1 MLAFDSS
8 LLTTLAHPCIGA
20 FIGYLTNKIAIR
32 MLFRPLE
39 PWYLFGIQV
48 PMTPGVIPSKRHAL
62 AENIGEMVGRHLLTS
77 KDIGAAISEEP
88 FQEHLAIV
96 VDRRVREVMMQDLG
110 TIGDIV
116 PRKFK
121 AYFKVGVKTLKYQ
134 VADGVTRYLAG
145 EHFEQQL
152 TATINS
158 RLDALAER
166 DINGLLGP
174 AHRRDL
180 YLFIDEIIRDLL
192 QGQAAA
198 QWLGDALATGVQQ
211 SAANATTLRA
221 MVPEAVVDLLKQLIQ
236 EHASTILS
244 GMGRQ
249 LADPVI
255 RNQVITGVLAGVDHF
270 LDSLGPVGAMAR
282 GFIERE
288 TLEEKV
294 GQYLH
299 DKEPDLVAWLESEE
313 MRSRMLVVLQQAVD
327 ALMDKPLAEILAGLG
342 EERLRSVCLDAAGQL
357 LGLLQAEGALNG
369 ISVLVHVGMEEML
382 AGGQRTLADVGR
394 QFFPDEQ
401 GQRLRQLLVG
411 ECLALFRSGK
421 SERLVTTMLSALVD
435 GLLARPVG
443 MLYDLVP
450 HGVRRGINSTL
461 LLMTNRVL
469 LREVP
474 GVVES
479 LNIKRLVLEKVNG
492 LDLLQLERLLLSIME
507 EQFKYINLFGALLG
521 FFLGLI
527 NLVLVEFF

>member
-1 MLAFDSS
+1 MLAFDAS
-8 LLTTLAHPCIGA
+8 LLSALAHPCIGA

-96 VDRRVREVMMQDLG
+96 VERRVREVMMQDLG
-110 TIGDIV
+110 PIGDII

-134 VADGVTRYLAG
+134 LTEGVNHYLAG
-145 EHFEQQL
+145 AAFQEQL
-152 TATINS
+152 TAAINS
-158 RLDALAER
+158 RLDTLAGRE
-166 DINGLLGP
+166 INGLLGP
-174 AHRRDL
+174 EHRRDL
-180 YLFIDEIIRDLL
+180 YLFIDELIRDLL
-192 QGQAAA
+192 RGEAAA
-198 QWLGDALATGVQQ
+198 QWLGDALASGVRKT
-211 SAANATTLRA
+211 AAEGGTLRR
-221 MVPEAVVDLLKQLIQ
+221 VLPEPVAAVVGQLIQ
-236 EHASTILS
+236 QHADTILA

-249 LADPVI
+249 LSDPLI
-255 RNQVITGVLAGVDHF
+255 RAQVTSGVLAGVDHF

-288 TLEEKV
+288 TLEEQV
-294 GQYLH
+294 ADYLRV
-299 DKEPDLVAWLESEE
+299 KEPDLVAWLASGEV
-313 MRSRMLVVLQQAVD
+313 RSRMLVVLQQAVD
-327 ALMDKPLAEILAGLG
+327 DLLDKPLAELLGGLG
-342 EERLRSVCLDAAGQL
+342 EEQLRSVCQDVAGQL
-357 LGLLQAEGALNG
+357 LCLLQAEGALNA
-369 ISVLVHVGMEEML
+369 ISVLVHVGMEDL
-382 AGGQRTLADVGR
+382 LDGGKRSLADVGQ
-394 QFFPDEQ
+394 QFFPDGQ
-401 GQRLRQLLVG
+401 GQRLRQVVVD
-411 ECLALFRSGK
+411 ECVALFRSGK
-421 SERLVTTMLSALVD
+421 TERLVTSMLSSMVD
-435 GLLARPVG
+435 TLLERPVG

-461 LLMTNRVL
+461 QLMTNRVL

-474 GVVES
+474 GVVDS
-479 LNIKRLVLEKVNG
+479 LNIKGLVTEKVNK

>member
-134 VADGVTRYLAG
+134 LADGVNRYLGG
-145 EHFEQQL
+145 EQFEQQL
-152 TATINS
+152 TASINS
-158 RLDALAER
+158 RLDSLAARE
-166 DINGLLGP
+166 INGLLGP
-174 AHRRDL
+174 EHRRDL

-198 QWLGDALATGVQQ
+198 QWLGEALATGVQQ
-211 SAANATTLRA
+211 AAASGSTLRA
-221 MVPEAVVDLLKQLIQ
+221 MVPEPVAALLKQLLQ
-236 EHASTILS
+236 EHADTILA

-255 RNQVITGVLAGVDHF
+255 QGQVTAGVLAGVDHF

-282 GFIERE
+282 GFIERA

-294 GQYLH
+294 GEYMR
-299 DKEPDLVAWLESEE
+299 DKQPDLVAWLESEE
-313 MRSRMLVVLQQAVD
+313 VRSRMLVVLQQAVD
-327 ALMDKPLAEILAGLG
+327 DLLDKPLTEIVAGLG
-342 EERLRSVCLDAAGQL
+342 EARLRALCGDAAGQL

-369 ISVLVHVGMEEML
+369 ISVLVHVGMEDLL

-394 QFFPDEQ
+394 QFFPDDQ
-401 GQRLRQLLVG
+401 GQRLRQVVVR
-411 ECLALFRSGK
+411 ECVALFRSGK
-421 SERLVTTMLSALVD
+421 TERLVSTMLAAMVDAL
-435 GLLARPVG
+435 LERPVG

-479 LNIKRLVLEKVNG
+479 LNIKRLVTDKVNG